1 MAPFS
6 YLCLGRPAG
15 LPRIPYPPPQGG
27 VSFFAGE
34 KCARPGIYICGM
46 STEGKYVA
54 KDGFYIKAGE
64 LKTAVGRF
72 KHVIPKRAEDEIL
85 ERLLIH
91 QIKDRLELSGSD
103 GEIYASL
110 VIEVVPTG
118 EVRVGVS
125 MAVPYKPLTDFL
137 KSLPDEAVLK
147 CMQAHDEKGRPFML
161 VESDYGNQ
169 VFHGIDYYNYPL
181 PPRLRPDNIVLMNE
195 DAFRDMVART
205 IFAADDET
213 YPNLSGVYFDF
224 LPDRTN
230 FVATNRVILSMYT
243 RTDLDFPMVKG
254 KPKSII
260 VPTKALKAF
269 MAGIQGLPRIGNV
282 LIYPFD
288 EYILLAHKGFFLSSK
303 LISGQ
308 YPDYQRVIP
317 AETPH
322 VATFEHDKLYK
333 AVKRLAASVNKKEVP
348 RIEFAFSNDS
358 AELYAPN
365 AQWGGGSTEK
375 VVCNYTGNALRV
387 SFDADFLLPILENIK
402 SERVIVRI
410 ANSNRPVIIEPE
422 PQSLLFNMLC
432 LIMPM
437 VERV

>member
-1 MAPFS
+1 
-6 YLCLGRPAG
+6 
-15 LPRIPYPPPQGG
+15 
-27 VSFFAGE
+27 
-34 KCARPGIYICGM
+34 M
-46 STEGKYVA
+46 STEGKFVA

-64 LKTAVGRF
+64 LKAAAERF
-72 KHVIPKRAEDEIL
+72 KHVIPKKTTDKVL

-91 QIKDRLELSGSD
+91 QMRDRLELSGSD
-103 GEIYASL
+103 GEIYASF
-110 VIEVVPTG
+110 VMNVVPTW
-118 EVRVGVS
+118 EVKVGVS
-125 MAVPYKPLTDFL
+125 VAVPYKPLTDFL
-137 KSLPDEAVLK
+137 KSLPAEAVLK
-147 CMQAHDEKGRPFML
+147 CMQAHDEKGIPFML

-181 PPRLRPDNIVLMNE
+181 PPRFRPDNIVLMNE

-205 IFAADDET
+205 IFAAADEI

-230 FVATNRVILSMYT
+230 FVATNRAILSMYT
-243 RTDLDFPMVKG
+243 RTDLGFPMVKE

-269 MAGIQGLPRIGNV
+269 MAGIQGLPRIENV

-317 AETPH
+317 TETPH
-322 VATFEHDKLYK
+322 VAIFEHDKLYK
-333 AVKRLAASVNKKEVP
+333 AVKRLAACINKKEVA
-348 RIEFAFSNDS
+348 RIEFTFSSDS

-365 AQWGGGSTEK
+365 AQQGGGSTEK
-375 VVCNYTGNALRV
+375 VVCNYTGDTLKV
-387 SFDADFLLPILENIK
+387 IFYADFLLSILENIK
-402 SERVIVRI
+402 SGRITMRI
-410 ANSNRPVIIEPE
+410 ASNIRPVIIEPE

-432 LIMPM
+432 LIMPLA
-437 VERV
+437 EK